1 MLLEPN
7 SKMNL
12 SSSRIHVWNSGL
24 HQPTSRLNRPSPEG
38 HCPGIS
44 VSGPE
49 SRDRRAGLRAPTAEI
64 RGEPIH
70 VAHAPPELTISS
82 TGLQLQPAES
92 GRTLLDIR
100 VSPLE
105 LRMRRASIGIPIAG
119 IGVPCGRL

>member
-1 MLLEPN
+1 LTLHDALPISGRVRKDIAPGAQFRGPN
-7 SKMNL
+7 
-12 SSSRIHVWNSGL
+12 
-24 HQPTSRLNRPSPEG
+24 PETEG
-38 HCPGIS
+38 
-44 VSGPE
+44 
-49 SRDRRAGLRAPTAEI
+49 AGLRAPTAEI

>member
-1 MLLEPN
+1 MLLEAD
-7 SKMNL
+7 SEMNG
-12 SSSRIHVWNSGL
+12 SSSANPLLELRTSSTDLQAQPAESGKTL
-24 HQPTSRLNRPSPEG
+24 
-38 HCPGIS
+38 PGIS

-49 SRDRRAGLRAPTAEI
+49 SRDRRAGLRTPTAEI
-64 RGEPIH
+64 RVEPIH

-92 GRTLLDIR
+92 GRTLVDIQ